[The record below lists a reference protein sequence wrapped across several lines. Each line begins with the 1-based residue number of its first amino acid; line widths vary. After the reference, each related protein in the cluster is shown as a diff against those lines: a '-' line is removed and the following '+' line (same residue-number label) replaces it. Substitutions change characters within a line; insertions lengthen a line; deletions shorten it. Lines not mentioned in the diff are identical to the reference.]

1 MEQFFNLGKDLR
13 RATLLGPNLLSEENK
28 SMLVIAKDKSEIV
41 SFIRKLKNDVESS
54 SVNFD
59 IVCVERVISSFE
71 DVKPANNIYQ
81 SKNCRNIKELLL
93 SLVNYA
99 NECKTLITKARCKS
113 LSEYNIKY
121 KEFDRCRT
129 IVIIPE
135 FDKYLKSD
143 DVRLVKECISS
154 LVKLERYSGVSVIVC
169 SILDIGSD
177 IDFKFLNIFSNRVLF
192 NVGNDEAVRDISLGM
207 YRSTEMLGSNEF
219 YYFSFDSLNGMMM
232 TV

>member
-1 MEQFFNLGKDLR
+1 M
-13 RATLLGPNLLSEENK
+13 
-28 SMLVIAKDKSEIV
+28 
-41 SFIRKLKNDVESS
+41 
-54 SVNFD
+54 
-59 IVCVERVISSFE
+59 
-71 DVKPANNIYQ
+71 
-81 SKNCRNIKELLL
+81 
-93 SLVNYA
+93 
-99 NECKTLITKARCKS
+99 
-113 LSEYNIKY
+113 
-121 KEFDRCRT
+121 
-129 IVIIPE
+129 IIPE